1 MFLAA
6 ATTVDEILTHGVQP
20 CIEFLDMA
28 QDLID
33 DGDEEK
39 ALMLLNETKGKLIQ
53 IQNRLRK
60 IESNQKN
67 TM

>member
-6 ATTVDEILTHGVQP
+6 TTTIDGVLTHGVQP
-20 CIEFLDMA
+20 CIEFLDMV
-28 QDLID
+28 QDLMD

>member
-6 ATTVDEILTHGVQP
+6 ANNIGEVVEFGVKP
-20 CIEFLDMA
+20 CIEFVDMA
-28 QDLID
+28 QDLLD
-33 DGDEEK
+33 EGDEEK